1 MVILKF
7 GGTSVAEVESI
18 RRVAGIIASERR
30 PRAVVVSALAGVT
43 DALLHLAAGGTIPG
57 NPPPRALDTLL
68 RRHTAAV
75 QMVRDRGARVA
86 LEHELYAIAGH
97 VAATLE
103 SAPGRLSLVRD
114 SHADLVPCARGPTT
128 YPAAE
133 KAKGPSPGFE

>member
-7 GGTSVAEVESI
+7 GGTSVADAECI
-18 RRVAGIIASERR
+18 RRVAGIIARERR

-43 DALLHLAAGGTIPG
+43 DALLHLAGCGGTIPG

-75 QMVRDRGARVA
+75 QLVRERAARVA

-103 SAPGRLSLVRD
+103 RSEERRVGKECCLVCR
-114 SHADLVPCARGPTT
+114 SRW
-128 YPAAE
+128 
-133 KAKGPSPGFE
+133 SPYH